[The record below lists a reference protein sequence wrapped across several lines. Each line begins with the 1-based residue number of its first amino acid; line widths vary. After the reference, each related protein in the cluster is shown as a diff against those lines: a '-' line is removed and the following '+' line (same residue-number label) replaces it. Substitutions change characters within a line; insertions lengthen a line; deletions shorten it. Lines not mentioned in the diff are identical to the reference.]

1 MINANDALKRVLEDL
16 LSGVIRASQEVVTRL
31 KELKKTPG
39 VRPIEIKH
47 IDNLIGMHDVFGLV
61 PSDPVS
67 GNLQANVWIELIEKA
82 IESMGE
88 DGNEGAPPPASPPPG
103 PSM

>member
-39 VRPIEIKH
+39 IRPMEVKH
-47 IDNLIGMHDVFGLV
+47 IDNLIGMHDLFGWV

-67 GNLQANVWIELIEKA
+67 GNLQANLWIELIKKA

-88 DGNEGAPPPASPPPG
+88 DGNEGAPPPPPPLG
-103 PSM
+103 PGM

>member
-1 MINANDALKRVLEDL
+1 MINAKYALKRVLEDL
-16 LSGVIRASQEVVTRL
+16 LSGVIRTSQEVVTRL

-39 VRPIEIKH
+39 IKPIEVEH
-47 IDNLIGMHDVFGLV
+47 IDNLIGMHDAFGLV

-67 GNLQANVWIELIEKA
+67 GNLQANVWIKLIEKA

-88 DGNEGAPPPASPPPG
+88 DGNEGDPPPASPPSGPG
-103 PSM
+103 M